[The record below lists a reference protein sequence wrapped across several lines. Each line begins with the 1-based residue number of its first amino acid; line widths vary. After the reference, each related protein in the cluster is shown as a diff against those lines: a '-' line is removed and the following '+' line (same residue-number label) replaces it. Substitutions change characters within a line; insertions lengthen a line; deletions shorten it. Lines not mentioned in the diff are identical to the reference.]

1 MPSQSSFDAIV
12 SRICI
17 MHALRTNFVI
27 RSRIRKRRHLLF
39 ISSLSASQ
47 RRREREGESGAIQ
60 TRLSAAAEYF
70 KKLPRGTRSAKRAS
84 HNGETVSRCALITWK
99 AHYRVRLSRSERP
112 SARVDRKIENGT
124 FCPGVAGTAFRC
136 ALKSSSLNR
145 PS

>member
-1 MPSQSSFDAIV
+1 MYYACPPDKFRYPQPDKKTPPFI
-12 SRICI
+12 IY
-17 MHALRTNFVI
+17 F
-27 RSRIRKRRHLLF
+27 LF
-39 ISSLSASQ
+39 IGEPEK
-47 RRREREGESGAIQ
+47 ERKGGGIGCDTDA
-60 TRLSAAAEYF
+60 TFGDFAEYF